1 MTTDTQ
7 PIAMPTLGVIDV
19 PAFAALCFT
28 TKATLPQVPQLGY
41 VPPQLYD
48 DATRLGLTIAG
59 PIQYIYEGVTGDD
72 TNEFAL
78 TIALPIHEPEPG
90 TLSEGLVFARI
101 PAFRGTTFNYTG
113 AWDTFRAMYNALF
126 PAFHEQGY
134 VYSGS
139 FREVYTVVN
148 LEQPDLCQT
157 IVQIS
162 TLR

>member
-72 TNEFAL
+72 TNEFTL

-90 TLSEGLVFARI
+90 TLSDGFMFATI
-101 PAFRGTTFNYTG
+101 PAFRSTTFTYAG
-113 AWDTFRAMYNALF
+113 AWDTFMPMYEVLF
-126 PAFHEQGY
+126 AAFYQQGY
-134 VYSGS
+134 AYSGNL
-139 FREVYTVVN
+139 REVYTLVD
-148 LEQPDLCQT
+148 LERPSQCVTD
-157 IVQIS
+157 IQIGV
-162 TLR
+162 R